1 MYKGLRI
8 TFSAANVPQQFLR
21 NYIQK
26 KAQQLDLE
34 GIAQLVKT
42 EEIVRIFVYGVKD
55 KVDNFV
61 DYLHKGPG
69 DVEID
74 VLEVEPSLK
83 NKDYRGVFRI
93 VE

>member
-8 TFSAANVPQQFLR
+8 TFSASHVPRQFLR
-21 NYIQK
+21 NCVQK

-42 EEIVRIFVYGVKD
+42 EEVVRIFVYGVKD
-55 KVDNFV
+55 KVDTFV
-61 DYLHKGPG
+61 DFLHKGSA

-74 VLEVEPSLK
+74 FFEVEP
-83 NKDYRGVFRI
+83 F
-93 VE
+93 